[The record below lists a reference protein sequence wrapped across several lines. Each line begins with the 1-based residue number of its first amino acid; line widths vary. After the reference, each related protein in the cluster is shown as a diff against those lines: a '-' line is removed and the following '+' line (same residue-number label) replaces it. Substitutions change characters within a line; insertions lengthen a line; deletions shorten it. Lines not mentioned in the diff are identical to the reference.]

1 VRKGIW
7 YAVAAYTLF
16 GFFPLYWKLL
26 DRVPALQTVSHRILW
41 SCVFLLAFV
50 AGTGRWTGLR
60 EAARSPRTVALY
72 AAAALAVAINWFV
85 YIWAVNAGFVVQT
98 ALGYFINPLVSVVL
112 GVLLLHERLRRAQW
126 AAVGLAAAGVVY
138 LTIVYRTPPWIA
150 LALAASFGAY
160 GLLKKTAPLDA
171 LQGLSIE
178 TSILAL
184 PALAFLAFE
193 NHAGRGAFGHTGPLL
208 TLLMIGAG
216 PVTTVP
222 LLLFAAASRRIPL
235 SLMGM
240 LQYIN
245 PSIQFMLGVFV
256 YKEPFTRVQFVGF
269 ACVWAALVL
278 FAGEGYVAISSS
290 ADHANNP
297 GGSDGP
303 EENGGSTH

>member
-7 YAVAAYTLF
+7 YAVAAYTIF

-26 DRVPALQTVSHRILW
+26 DRVPALQTVSYRILW

-50 AGTGRWTGLR
+50 AGSGRWTSLR
-60 EAARSPRTVALY
+60 EAARSRRTVALY
-72 AAAALAVAINWFV
+72 AAAALAVSFNWFV
-85 YIWAVNAGFVVQT
+85 YIWAVDAGFVVQT
-98 ALGYFINPLVSVVL
+98 ALGYFINPLVSVIL

-138 LTIVYRTPPWIA
+138 LTIVYRSPPWIA

-178 TSILAL
+178 TSVLAL
-184 PALAFLAFE
+184 PALAFLVFE
-193 NHAGRGAFGHTGPLL
+193 NQAGRGAFGHAGPLL
-208 TLLMIGAG
+208 TLVMIGAG

-222 LLLFAAASRRIPL
+222 LLLFAAGARRIPL

-245 PSIQFMLGVFV
+245 PSIQFMLGIFV

-290 ADHANNP
+290 ADHANNS

-303 EENGGSTH
+303 EENRGSTH